1 MVCSVRVLLVIHDFL
16 PYHSGGSEIATYHLA
31 RALRRR
37 GVDARLVFAERRDDR
52 EQFSISTGSHD
63 GIPFHEVVYNHR
75 FEDFEEM
82 YDHPGMERAF
92 ERVLAEVR
100 PDVVHFESL
109 VVFGL
114 GCIRAAKRARVPVAV
129 TLHDYW
135 LLCPRG
141 GLLMMADETLCPD
154 RTADQCAACM
164 EIYPL
169 RPEKYGAEPRAFDR
183 RAVFAK
189 AVERRMERVR
199 ATIPI
204 VDLLTSPSR
213 FLREMMLK
221 HGFPA
226 DRLAVSDNGFESRT
240 FTARRAGEVTPERS
254 DVDPEGRR
262 VRLGY
267 IGGLTPWKGVHLLLE
282 ACRALPAG
290 RFRVGIWGDRT
301 WFPDYVARL
310 DRLAEGLP
318 VTFHGTYANDAVARL
333 LAGLDA
339 IVVPSVWYENSPM
352 TIHEAQLARVPVLA
366 TDLGGMSEFVADGW
380 NGLLFRRNDAG
391 DLAAKLRALVD
402 EPARLE
408 PLRRGPRIP
417 IKSCDEDAAEW
428 AVRYSALLARA

>member
-1 MVCSVRVLLVIHDFL
+1 MVCAVRVLLVIHDFL

-31 RALRRR
+31 RALRSR

-52 EQFSISTGSHD
+52 EQFSVSTGSHD

-114 GCIRAAKRARVPVAV
+114 GCIRAARRTGVPVAV

-141 GLLMMADETLCPD
+141 GLLMTAEETLCPD
-154 RTADQCAACM
+154 RTAEQCAACM
-164 EIYPL
+164 EVYPL
-169 RPEKYGAEPRAFDR
+169 LPAKYGADPRAFDR
-183 RAVFAK
+183 RAVFAR

-199 ATIPI
+199 ATIPL
-204 VDLLTSPSR
+204 VDLFTSPSR
-213 FLREMMLK
+213 FLREMLLR

-226 DRLAVSDNGFESRT
+226 DRLVVSDNGFESGT
-240 FTARRAGEVTPERS
+240 FARRHAGDSGPAGS
-254 DVDPEGRR
+254 DGEPGNRPL
-262 VRLGY
+262 RLGY

-282 ACRALPAG
+282 ACRALPSG
-290 RFRVGIWGDRT
+290 SYRLGIWGDRT

-318 VTFHGTYANDAVARL
+318 ATFHGTYANDAVAGL

-352 TIHEAQLARVPVLA
+352 TIHEAQLARVPVVA

-380 NGLLFRRNDAG
+380 NGLRFRRNDAG
-391 DLAAKLRALVD
+391 DLAAKLRTLVE
-402 EPARLE
+402 EPGRLQA
-408 PLRRGPRIP
+408 LRRGPRVP

-428 AVRYSALLARA
+428 AARYAGLLAKA